1 MRSVSW
7 RVEDG
12 LPVPALTT
20 TRRFMVSGAFGV
32 RVSQSVAQLLE
43 LLDAEGAGHDL
54 RDVVAVAQADVAL
67 GARAGLG
74 EADAAGAA
82 VVGVGDALDEA
93 GGLEP
98 RDEARDAGLGRAA
111 RRSPSSVIR
120 RPSGAVDSA

>member
-1 MRSVSW
+1 MVRALSV
-7 RVEDG
+7 
-12 LPVPALTT
+12 
-20 TRRFMVSGAFGV
+20 V

-74 EADAAGAA
+74 EADAGGAP
-82 VVGVGDALDEA
+82 VVRVGDPLDEA

-98 RDEARDAGLGRAA
+98 GDQARDAGLREQRVA
-111 RRSPSSVIR
+111 R
-120 RPSGAVDSA
+120 